1 MLSRGERIIAFQSDP
16 YFQRAC
22 SVTWIAHRAAD
33 PRVAGSNPVMPASSY
48 RRKASGPFPE
58 AQSHG
63 NPRKRRVRGAFSEF
77 PESREKQG
85 SGLAF
90 HGFAVQAKQFSNS
103 ASKCQLERV
112 RAILA
117 TAHARWLFNVPAD
130 SDSCICA
137 YPHDILLSESATKRS
152 VGILKTHAPDPAA
165 VILSW
170 HHCQCTA
177 HTLIGYTVPP
187 LRLSAPPGSL
197 QYPSFFQR

>member
-1 MLSRGERIIAFQSDP
+1 
-16 YFQRAC
+16 
-22 SVTWIAHRAAD
+22 
-33 PRVAGSNPVMPASSY
+33 MPASSY

-117 TAHARWLFNVPAD
+117 TAHARRFKQRREPR
-130 SDSCICA
+130 
-137 YPHDILLSESATKRS
+137 Y
-152 VGILKTHAPDPAA
+152 
-165 VILSW
+165 
-170 HHCQCTA
+170 
-177 HTLIGYTVPP
+177 
-187 LRLSAPPGSL
+187 GSINKG
-197 QYPSFFQR
+197 FT